1 MITRLAGCSSEAVET
16 VAGFVYKDNGF
27 LAAEFPHCSSPPEV
41 SAVLRAGAE
50 TWYVLISTRPVAL
63 FKLDVF
69 KSVANISKF
78 CHNVDES
85 IDATLTLLRDDIR
98 KMKVID
104 LNATVWQKYAE
115 TFAANGYE
123 NRGVLIRLSRT
134 PIEVK
139 MMPILPLTNPTK
151 NELQILANLMYESYR
166 KIEPEVTIE
175 SKEGILRRIMLEPRG
190 TYLSDAS
197 FASGA
202 PPNLVS
208 ACLVTL
214 SSSTEASVAELFTHP
229 LYRARGLATTEIA
242 AAMSK
247 LIEHKIE
254 TMTALVQEQNQVAK
268 RLFSKIGFQEAGR
281 LAEMTA
287 RIR

>member
-27 LAAEFPHCSSPPEV
+27 LAAEFPHCSSPSEV

>member
-27 LAAEFPHCSSPPEV
+27 LAAEFPHCSSPSEV

-175 SKEGILRRIMLEPRG
+175 SKEGILRRIMLGPKG